1 MHYMLNNFL
10 IVLFI
15 GSLLI
20 DEMKLMEG
28 FRFNRNTCQ
37 FQGFVDLGE
46 YTSEHQ
52 KNEPGD
58 HALVLMFQP
67 FRGKWVQA
75 LACFLSK
82 GCATSKVLTCLI
94 LDCITYLENAGFF
107 CDVVTT
113 DGAQWNRSMW
123 L

>member
-1 MHYMLNNFL
+1 MHYMFNNFL

-15 GSLLI
+15 RSLLI

-46 YTSEHQ
+46 YTPEHK

-82 GCATSKVLTCLI
+82 GCAHIMLLLTCYI
-94 LDCITYLENAGFF
+94 NI
-107 CDVVTT
+107 
-113 DGAQWNRSMW
+113 
-123 L
+123 